1 MAIKAKISQ
10 TGVMQTATVAITPTL
25 SLTDLADVDP
35 TLLGDGAVLIYNLE
49 EQKFETKQEIDNP
62 NTKIVGGSF

>member
-10 TGVMQTATVAITPTL
+10 TGVMQTATVAITPAL
-25 SLTDLADVDP
+25 RLTDLADVDP
-35 TLLGDGAVLIYNLE
+35 TLLGDGAVLIYNLS

-62 NTKIVGGSF
+62 NTKIIGGSF